1 MMSIFSPFDVLY
13 AESNGFKM
21 IFSSSQKQ
29 SSGGNQSPATEQK
42 QNSGKTPISSD
53 DGKNNNNNK
62 KKKIQP
68 MRIAPE
74 LDGVHCFETILPF

>member
-1 MMSIFSPFDVLY
+1 MMSIFSPFEALY
-13 AESNGFKM
+13 ADSNGFKM
-21 IFSSSQKQ
+21 IFSGTK
-29 SSGGNQSPATEQK
+29 NQSPATEQQK
-42 QNSGKTPISSD
+42 NAGKTPVSSD
-53 DGKNNNNNK
+53 DEKNNK

>member
-1 MMSIFSPFDVLY
+1 MMSIFSPFEALY

-21 IFSSSQKQ
+21 IFSGTKKQ
-29 SSGGNQSPATEQK
+29 SSGDNQSPATDQQK
-42 QNSGKTPISSD
+42 NAGKTPISSD
-53 DGKNNNNNK
+53 DEKSN

-74 LDGVHCFETILPF
+74 LDGLHCFETILPF

>member
-1 MMSIFSPFDVLY
+1 MMSIFSPFEALCS
-13 AESNGFKM
+13 ESSGFK
-21 IFSSSQKQ
+21 IKLPGGQKQ
-29 SSGGNQSPATEQK
+29 SSGGNQPPASEQQK
-42 QNSGKTPISSD
+42 NYERIHVSSD
-53 DGKNNNNNK
+53 DEKN

>member
-1 MMSIFSPFDVLY
+1 MMSIFSPFEALY

-21 IFSSSQKQ
+21 KLPGGQKQ
-29 SSGGNQSPATEQK
+29 SSGDSQSPAAEQQK
-42 QNSGKTPISSD
+42 SYGRIPITSD
-53 DGKNNNNNK
+53 DEKNK
-62 KKKIQP
+62 KEEKKIQP

>member
-1 MMSIFSPFDVLY
+1 MMSIFSPFEALY

-21 IFSSSQKQ
+21 KLPGGQKQ
-29 SSGGNQSPATEQK
+29 SSGDSQSPATEQQK
-42 QNSGKTPISSD
+42 NYGRIPITSD
-53 DGKNNNNNK
+53 DEKNK
-62 KKKIQP
+62 KKEKKIQP

>member
-1 MMSIFSPFDVLY
+1 MMSIFSPFDALY

-21 IFSSSQKQ
+21 TFPGSQKQ
-29 SSGGNQSPATEQK
+29 SSGGKQEQNAAK
-42 QNSGKTPISSD
+42 APISSD
-53 DGKNNNNNK
+53 DEKNKNKK

>member
-1 MMSIFSPFDVLY
+1 MSIFSPFEALY

-21 IFSSSQKQ
+21 KFSGSQKQ
-29 SSGGNQSPATEQK
+29 NSGGNQSPATEQQK
-42 QNSGKTPISSD
+42 NATKVPNSSD
-53 DGKNNNNNK
+53 DEKSIK